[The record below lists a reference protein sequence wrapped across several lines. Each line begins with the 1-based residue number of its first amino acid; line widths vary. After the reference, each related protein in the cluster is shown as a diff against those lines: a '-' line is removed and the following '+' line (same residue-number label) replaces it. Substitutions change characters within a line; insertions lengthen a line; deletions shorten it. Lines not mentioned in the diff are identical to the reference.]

1 MENRTMFFVGR
12 EYIAPTIDAYSVK
25 AERGYQASLGG
36 GIIDDATNE
45 NWGNL

>member
-1 MENRTMFFVGR
+1 MFFGGR
-12 EYIAPTIDAYSVK
+12 VYIAPTIDAYSVK
-25 AERGYQASLGG
+25 AERGSQASLGG